1 MEGLTDYI
9 TKSDWED
16 ILTVT
21 FVLIDDAW
29 STLPAEV
36 LPLRRRGPAPAMSDS
51 EVVTVALFI
60 DSVLG
65 GDEEKGLA
73 FLRQYHPTLFPTL
86 LDASRFNRRRRA
98 LGLAMEAL
106 RCHFRDAWREA
117 HPLEPDVAYLR
128 VVDSAPIPICTY
140 TRGSRCQS
148 IPIEHRDEWFGVC
161 TSKKIKFFGPRCHA
175 TIDLD
180 QMVDSWCLAPGSY
193 HDLRPVPT
201 LLEGQRNLAVIGDKA
216 YISPDLDSQV
226 WEEGEHL
233 ILALRKVNQKD
244 QWPKGIQAILGR
256 IRHRVETVFSVLTT
270 TFNLDKLRSRSF
282 FGMVARA
289 ITWVLAYT
297 PSFFLAEILTPDV
310 VAQCWPESTN
320 RFATPAPV

>member
-21 FVLIDDAW
+21 FVLVDDAW
-29 STLPAEV
+29 QTIPAEV
-36 LPLRRRGPAPAMSDS
+36 LPPRRRGPDPTMSDS
-51 EVVTVALFI
+51 EVVTIAMFI
-60 DSVLG
+60 DMIFDG
-65 GDEEKGLA
+65 HEEKGLA

-98 LGLAMEAL
+98 LVRPMETL
-106 RCHFRDAWREA
+106 RCHFRDTWRKA
-117 HPLEPDVAYLR
+117 HPLEPETNYLR
-128 VVDSAPIPICTY
+128 VADSAPIPICTY
-140 TRGSRCQS
+140 TRGARCQS
-148 IPIEHRDEWFGVC
+148 IPLEYRDEWFGVC

-175 TIDLD
+175 MIDLD

-193 HDLRPVPT
+193 HDVRPAPA

-226 WEEGEHL
+226 WEKGEHL
-233 ILALRKVNQKD
+233 ILALRRVNQKV
-244 QWPKGIQAILGR
+244 QWPRGIQAILGR

-270 TFNLDKLRSRSF
+270 TFHLDKLGSRSF
-282 FGMVARA
+282 SGMVVRA
-289 ITWVLAYT
+289 TTRILAYT
-297 PSFFLAEILTPDV
+297 LSFLLAEILTPDV
-310 VAQCWPESTN
+310 VDQCYPGAVGC
-320 RFATPAPV
+320 FAALVPA